1 MGIGPSA
8 SQRDVTFTMTPPLV
22 LKQIGTKTTLATIP
36 VSIQNL
42 SAGRSYLASVTPYN
56 KKGFGQTSHVML
68 DTLSHPAIHKVVSHS
83 NSLDPED
90 LDPPLK
96 RIVSMTTG
104 VFLPFDKR
112 EGLPDLKKDKFCS
125 GSSSTTS

>member
-83 NSLDPED
+83 NSLDPGD
-90 LDPPLK
+90 LDPSAQTNCINDNRCVL
-96 RIVSMTTG
+96 
-104 VFLPFDKR
+104 FDKR
-112 EGLPDLKKDKFCS
+112 EGLHVSLI
-125 GSSSTTS
+125 